1 MFTQTN
7 TNLKRGFTLVETLF
21 YIAGMVALLVVIIF
35 MLINS
40 YDWYR
45 TTVVYPR
52 ADQDGSLAIS
62 RIENDIRSGSSL
74 NTAQN
79 SFNTSSGSVGLTGL
93 DSSGA
98 SVTYYYALQNGRI
111 AYQKNGGA
119 TEYITPAY
127 LTVTRLQ
134 FNQIDTPISTAIR
147 TVIDITYPTKTGT
160 TTNSYSALSIMR
172 NSYE

>member
-7 TNLKRGFTLVETLF
+7 THSKRGFTLVETLF

-62 RIENDIRSGSSL
+62 RIENDIKSGSSL

-79 SFNTSSGSVGLTGL
+79 SFNTTSGSIGVTGL
-93 DSSGA
+93 DSTGT
-98 SVTYYYALQNGRI
+98 SVTYYYALQGGRI
-111 AYQKNGGA
+111 TYQKNGGA

-147 TVIDITYPTKTGT
+147 TVIDITYSTKTGT
-160 TTNSYSALSIMR
+160 TTNTYSSLSIMR
-172 NSYE
+172 NTYE